1 MRVVRLLAEPAHQ
14 STPLVVRASLPRT
27 FLGLGIFAEVGLV
40 FVGIYLLMEEMK
52 RPLEADPSSVI
63 GAGVLLA
70 LATIL
75 FFYLVSAKRFEQLS
89 KEDDVGGEDK
99 PPESPL
105 TAYGESLQARLRA
118 ERILEEEEETLPGPM

>member
-1 MRVVRLLAEPAHQ
+1 MRVMRLAEANTHQ

-27 FLGLGIFAEVGLV
+27 FLGLGIFAEAGLV
-40 FVGIYLLMEEMK
+40 FTGVYILMEEMK

-75 FFYLVSAKRFEQLS
+75 LFYLVGVKRFEHLS
-89 KEDDVGGEDK
+89 KEDDIGGEEK
-99 PPESPL
+99 LPATSL
-105 TAYGESLQARLRA
+105 TAFGEAVQTRLRA
-118 ERILEEEEETLPGPM
+118 ERVLEEEEDALPGPM